1 MKIVR
6 EGRDGETL
14 AEAVRALCNSSFAAA
29 LTGAGISVESGIPDF
44 RSPGGLW
51 SVFDP
56 EEYAT
61 LTTFR
66 NHPEKAWR
74 LYRALGRTLEGKRPN
89 PAHEALAA
97 LEAAGLL
104 GLVVTQNVDGLH
116 QAAGSER
123 VIEIH
128 GDHRHLQCLAC
139 GHLEEVTEAHLAA
152 EDVPLCPRCGSPF
165 KPNVVLF
172 EEPVRGLEEI
182 EAAMRRCDLLLVVGT
197 SGLVWPT
204 AGLPKMV
211 KRGGGRVLE
220 FNLGSTDLTESGAV
234 DYLFA
239 GQAGKT
245 LARFASAAL
254 AQASPATA

>member
-56 EEYAT
+56 KEYAT
-61 LTTFR
+61 LATFR

-97 LEAAGLL
+97 LEAEGLL
-104 GLVVTQNVDGLH
+104 RLVVTQNVDGLH
-116 QAAGSER
+116 QAAGSRR
-123 VIEIH
+123 VLEIH
-128 GDHRHLQCLAC
+128 GDHQHLQCLAC
-139 GHLEEVTEAHLAA
+139 GHLEEATEVHFASGN
-152 EDVPLCPRCGSPF
+152 VPGCPRCGHLL

-197 SGLVWPT
+197 SGLVWPA
-204 AGLPKMV
+204 AGLPGMV
-211 KRGGGRVLE
+211 KRRGGRVIE
-220 FNLGSTDLTESGAV
+220 FNLGTTDLSESGTV

-239 GQAGKT
+239 GAAGTT
-245 LARFASAAL
+245 LTRFAAAAL
-254 AQASPATA
+254 APAPPEV